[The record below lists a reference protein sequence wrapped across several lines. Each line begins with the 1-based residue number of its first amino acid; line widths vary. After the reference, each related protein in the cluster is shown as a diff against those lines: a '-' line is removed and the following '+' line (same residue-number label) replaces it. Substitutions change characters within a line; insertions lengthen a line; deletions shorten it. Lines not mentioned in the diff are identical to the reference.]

1 MSWGKGMGL
10 RGRTQ
15 ARQPELGPKLP
26 EFKLREAIRRKACR
40 DNLWESNY
48 AEFVLCHLP

>member
-15 ARQPELGPKLP
+15 ERQPELGPKLP
-26 EFKLREAIRRKACR
+26 VRVQ
-40 DNLWESNY
+40 
-48 AEFVLCHLP
+48 AEGSLQKKGLQV